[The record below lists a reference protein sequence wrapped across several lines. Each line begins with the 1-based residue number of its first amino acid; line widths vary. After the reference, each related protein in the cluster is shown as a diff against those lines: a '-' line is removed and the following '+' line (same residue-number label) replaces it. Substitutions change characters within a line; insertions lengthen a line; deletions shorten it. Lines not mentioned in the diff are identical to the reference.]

1 MPEAL
6 GNVLPLLPKLSNL
19 TQVAKTFNELLTMK
33 KIAIFPGSFDPF
45 TIGHE
50 AIVKRAIPIFD
61 QIIISIGHNITKKSF
76 FSEKKRKELIEKIFE
91 QEKIVSVEIYEG
103 LTVQF
108 CKKRNA
114 KYILR
119 GLRTSADFEYE
130 RPIAQINKILAPDIE
145 TVYLLTSPEHSS
157 ISSSIVK
164 EILKYQGDV
173 SKFVPQIIK
182 EELNN
187 E

>member
-1 MPEAL
+1 
-6 GNVLPLLPKLSNL
+6 
-19 TQVAKTFNELLTMK
+19 MK

-45 TIGHE
+45 TVGHE
-50 AIVKRAIPIFD
+50 SIVRRAIPIFD
-61 QIIISIGHNITKKSF
+61 QIIISIGHNTSKKSF
-76 FSEKKRKELIEKIFE
+76 FSEEKRKELIERVFE
-91 QEKIVSVEIYEG
+91 NEKSVSVEIYDG

-108 CKKRNA
+108 CKQRKS

-130 RPIAQINKILAPDIE
+130 RPIAQVNKALETDIE
-145 TVYLLTSPEHSS
+145 TVYLLTLPEHSS

-173 SKFVPQIIK
+173 SKFVPQVIK
-182 EELNN
+182 EELENN
-187 E
+187 KTIYNKKI